1 MHDLDH
7 TDRTDTS
14 PSGYRLHLTSP
25 TWTHGPAGAVPAPTA
40 SAVSSAPQYHLWRP
54 LPPGSGDL
62 ESLRRERPERRT
74 GAWTLIEADDGL
86 VRLTTDRTRS
96 HHLLFARAGEQ
107 QVVDAGVVRLP
118 PDRPLSPQLFSPR
131 AGDTWVIS
139 DDPEELRRHAPTW
152 VRDEEAAEVFLHAGF
167 TPGRSSTT
175 EPAGVA

>member
-1 MHDLDH
+1 MHDLDHTDH

-14 PSGYRLHLTSP
+14 VSGYRLHLTSP
-25 TWTHGPAGAVPAPTA
+25 TWTHGPAGTEPTA
-40 SAVSSAPQYHLWRP
+40 SPAPQYHLWRP

-62 ESLRRERPERRT
+62 ESLRREQPERRT

-96 HHLLFARAGEQ
+96 HHLLFT
-107 QVVDAGVVRLP
+107 
-118 PDRPLSPQLFSPR
+118 R

-152 VRDEEAAEVFLHAGF
+152 VRDEEAAERLAVRLVLPLGACHL
-167 TPGRSSTT
+167 
-175 EPAGVA
+175 PAFVILGIAPVVASVGMSMLSG

>member
-25 TWTHGPAGAVPAPTA
+25 TWTHGPAGTEPTA
-40 SAVSSAPQYHLWRP
+40 SPAPQYHLWRP

-62 ESLRRERPERRT
+62 ESLRREQPERRT
-74 GAWTLIEADDGL
+74 GAWTLIEADDGI

-96 HHLLFARAGEQ
+96 HHLLFT
-107 QVVDAGVVRLP
+107 
-118 PDRPLSPQLFSPR
+118 R

-167 TPGRSSTT
+167 TPGTRTLAHEVYAT
-175 EPAGVA
+175 PAGSVVELRPDGTWSNRSWETYRYLSLIHI